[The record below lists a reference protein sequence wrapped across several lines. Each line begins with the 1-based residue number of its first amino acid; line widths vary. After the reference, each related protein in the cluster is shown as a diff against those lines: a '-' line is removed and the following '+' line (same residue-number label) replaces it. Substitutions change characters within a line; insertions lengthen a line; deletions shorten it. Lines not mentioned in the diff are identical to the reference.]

1 MRSYHYEKNE
11 CDCRMFVSVSRIARE
26 WNWVC
31 NEDYNM
37 SSTTLHF
44 APFDLFFLTL
54 STKTSF
60 VDSTNMTSCA
70 DMQRN
75 APCVSHSKRNKKG
88 KSTHSISKKSGKKSI
103 PAQHKTKTDS
113 KKLVTN
119 KRLRIK
125 GRFLKRETEGFLRE
139 IAYLTYFV
147 CYESDSSHRS
157 WILLPPSL

>member
-11 CDCRMFVSVSRIARE
+11 YDCRVLVFVSTIARE
-26 WNWVC
+26 WNWFC

-44 APFDLFFLTL
+44 APSDIFSLTL
-54 STKTSF
+54 SSNTSF
-60 VDSTNMTSCA
+60 VDSTNLTSCA
-70 DMQRN
+70 DIQRKT
-75 APCVSHSKRNKKG
+75 PCASQSKRSKKR
-88 KSTHSISKKSGKKSI
+88 KSGKKSI
-103 PAQHKTKTDS
+103 FAQHKTKTDS

-147 CYESDSSHRS
+147 CYESYSSD
-157 WILLPPSL
+157 